1 MKPDKKI
8 EALKKAALQYHERD
22 RRGKIEVI
30 SSKPCITQNDLSLA
44 YTPGVAEPCRAIQA
58 DPAKARLYTAKGN
71 LVAVVSNGTAVL
83 GLGNIGALAGKPVME
98 GKGVLFKRF
107 ADIDVFDIE
116 LDTEDPDA
124 IINTVQYLSPTFGG
138 INLEDIKAPECFYIE
153 EELKKRLDIPVF
165 HDDQHGTAIIS
176 GAALINALE
185 LVKKDIDKVKAV
197 FSGAGAAGI
206 ACANFYIK
214 LGIKPE
220 NIMMTDSKGVL
231 WKGRGDEGRNPYK
244 DPFYRETDARTL
256 ADAVRGADIFC
267 GLSLKGLLTKEMAS
281 AMAPRPIIF
290 AMANPDPEIT
300 YPDALE
306 ACPDAI
312 VATGRSDYPNQVNNV
327 LGFPFIFRGALD
339 VEATAINE
347 EMKLAAAFSLAN
359 LAKEEV
365 PEAVKRAYGDPNL
378 KFGPE
383 YIIPKP
389 FDSRVLVSTAS
400 AVAEAAIKSG
410 VARNPIDMEEYREL
424 LRDKIDWS
432 RDVMRKIY
440 IQARKAPKKVVFPE
454 GNDPKVIWAA
464 SEIVREGIAHPI
476 LLAKSRTEV
485 LALFE
490 ELNHDPEGVEIIEPK
505 RWPYRQ
511 QYVDALYT
519 QNQRK
524 GFTQSRA
531 SLAMRDYFYFGAMM
545 VHQGHADGMVAGV
558 GVSYPEVLTPAV
570 EVIGPRDG
578 GRLIA
583 GMYMLEHNHRLY
595 FFADCTVNVNPNAED
610 LAEIALMAA
619 DQVERLQLEP
629 SIAMLSFTNFG
640 SVQVPE
646 SEKVAKA
653 VELARKQRP
662 SLMIDGPMQADVA
675 LDLNFLKDNYP
686 FANISKRPNLLVFP
700 NLDAGNTSL
709 KLVRKLIKA
718 HYIGPILIGLKKPI
732 HLLARGVEVNMI
744 INMTAIASVDAQQI
758 EESVKADTLE
768 PVES

>member
-1 MKPDKKI
+1 MIPEKKM
-8 EALKKAALQYHERD
+8 EALRKAALQYHESG
-22 RRGKIEVI
+22 RRGKIEVV
-30 SSKPCITQNDLSLA
+30 STKPCITQNDLSLA

-71 LVAVVSNGTAVL
+71 LVAVISNGTAVL

-98 GKGVLFKRF
+98 GKGILFKRF

-116 LDTEDPDA
+116 LDTEDPEEVVK
-124 IINTVQYLSPTFGG
+124 TVQYLAPTFGG

-185 LVKKDIDKVKAV
+185 LAEKDIDKVKVV

-206 ACANFYIK
+206 ACANFYVK
-214 LGIKPE
+214 LGVNPD
-220 NIMMTDSKGVL
+220 NILMTDSKGVL
-231 WKGRGDEGRNPYK
+231 WAGRGDEGRNPYK
-244 DPFYRETDARTL
+244 DQYFRKTSARTL
-256 ADAVRGADIFC
+256 ADAVRGADVFC
-267 GLSLKGLLTKEMAS
+267 GVSLGGLLTREMAAS
-281 AMAPRPIIF
+281 MAARPIIF
-290 AMANPDPEIT
+290 AMANPNPEIT
-300 YPDALE
+300 YPDAIE
-306 ACPDAI
+306 ACPDAV

-339 VEATAINE
+339 VEASAINE
-347 EMKLAAAFSLAN
+347 EMKLAAAYSLAR

-389 FDSRVLVSTAS
+389 FDTRVLVSTAS
-400 AVAEAAIKSG
+400 AVAEAAIRTG
-410 VARNPIDMEEYREL
+410 VARRPVDMEQYREN
-424 LRDKIDWS
+424 LRNKIDWS

-440 IQARKAPKKVVFPE
+440 IQARKDPKRIVFPE
-454 GNDPKVIWAA
+454 GNHPKIIWAA

-476 LLAKSRTEV
+476 LLAKSREEV

-490 ELNHDPEGVEIIEPK
+490 ELNHDPEGIEIIEPK

-511 QYVDALYT
+511 QYTDAFYA
-519 QNQRK
+519 QAQRR
-524 GFTQSRA
+524 GVTQSRA
-531 SLAMRDYFYFGAMM
+531 SLALRDYFYFGAMM

-558 GVSYPEVLTPAV
+558 DVSYPEVLTPATQ
-570 EVIGPRDG
+570 VIGPS

-583 GMYMLEHNHRLY
+583 GLYMLEHNHRLY
-595 FFADCTVNVNPNAED
+595 FFADCTVNVNPSAEE

-619 DQVERLQLEP
+619 SQLERLQLEP
-629 SIAMLSFTNFG
+629 SIAMLSFSNFG
-640 SVQVPE
+640 SVPGPE
-646 SEKVAKA
+646 SDKVARA
-653 VELARKQRP
+653 VEIARSQRP

-675 LDLNFLKDNYP
+675 LDLDFLKEHFP
-686 FANISKRPNLLVFP
+686 FANLTKRPNLLVFP

-732 HLLARGVEVNMI
+732 HLLARGAEINMI
-744 INMTAIASVDAQQI
+744 TNITAIASVDAQQV
-758 EESVKADTLE
+758 EEAVKKEADE
-768 PVES
+768 PVGAL

>member
-1 MKPDKKI
+1 M
-8 EALKKAALQYHERD
+8 EALNKAALQYHERD
-22 RRGKIEVI
+22 RRGKIEVV
-30 SSKPCITQNDLSLA
+30 STKPCVTQNDLSLA

-71 LVAVVSNGTAVL
+71 LVAVISNGTAVL

-116 LDTEDPDA
+116 LDTEDPEE
-124 IINTVQYLSPTFGG
+124 IIKTVQYLSPTFGG
-138 INLEDIKAPECFYIE
+138 INLEDIKAPECFRIE

-176 GAALINALE
+176 GAALMNALE
-185 LVKKDIDKVKAV
+185 LVEKDIDKVKAV

-206 ACANFYIK
+206 ACANFYIR

-220 NIMMTDSKGVL
+220 NILMTDSRGVL
-231 WKGRGDEGRNPYK
+231 WKGRGDEGDNHYK
-244 DPFYRETDARTL
+244 DAFFRETEARTL

-267 GLSLKGLLTKEMAS
+267 GLSLKGLLTKEMAAS
-281 AMAPRPIIF
+281 MAPKPIIF

-300 YPDALE
+300 FPDARE

-347 EMKLAAAFSLAN
+347 EMKLAAAYSLAN

-378 KFGPE
+378 KFGPD

-389 FDSRVLVSTAS
+389 FDSRVLVWTAS
-400 AVAEAAIKSG
+400 AVAEAAVQSG
-410 VARNPIDMEEYREL
+410 VARNPIDMEVYREQ

-440 IQARKAPKKVVFPE
+440 IQARKAPKRIVFPE
-454 GNDPKVIWAA
+454 GNDPKIIWAA
-464 SEIVREGIAHPI
+464 SEIVREGIAQPI
-476 LLAKSRTEV
+476 LLAKSKDEV

-490 ELNHDPEGVEIIEPK
+490 ELNHDPEGIEIIEPK
-505 RWPYRQ
+505 RWPYRD
-511 QYVDALYT
+511 QYTDAYYK
-519 QNQRK
+519 QSQRK
-524 GFTQSRA
+524 GVTLSRA

-545 VHQGHADGMVAGV
+545 VQQGHADGMVAGI
-558 GVSYPEVLTPAV
+558 GVSYPEVLTPAAQ
-570 EVIGPRDG
+570 VIGPREG

-595 FFADCTVNVNPNAED
+595 FFADCAVNVNPTAED

-619 DQVERLQLEP
+619 DQLERLQLEP
-629 SIAMLSFTNFG
+629 SIAMLSFSNFG
-640 SVQVPE
+640 SVLVPE

-653 VELARKQRP
+653 VELARQQRP
-662 SLMIDGPMQADVA
+662 SLMIDGPMQADAA
-675 LDLNFLKDNYP
+675 LDLNFLKENFP
-686 FANISKRPNLLVFP
+686 FANISKRPNLLIFP
-700 NLDAGNTSL
+700 NLDAGNASL

-744 INMTAIASVDAQQI
+744 INMTAIASVDAQQV
-758 EESVKADTLE
+758 EE
-768 PVES
+768 PVQKENLQPVNGQ

>member
-1 MKPDKKI
+1 M
-8 EALKKAALQYHERD
+8 EALNKAALQYHERD
-22 RRGKIEVI
+22 RRGKIEVV

-71 LVAVVSNGTAVL
+71 LVAVISNGTAVL

-116 LDTEDPDA
+116 LDTEDPEEV
-124 IINTVQYLSPTFGG
+124 IKTVQYLAPTFGG
-138 INLEDIKAPECFYIE
+138 INLEDIKAPECFRIE

-185 LVKKDIDKVKAV
+185 LAEKDIDKAKAV

-206 ACANFYIK
+206 ACANFYIR
-214 LGIKPE
+214 LGMRPE
-220 NIMMTDSKGVL
+220 NILMTDSKGVL
-231 WKGRGDEGRNPYK
+231 WKGRGDEGSNPYK
-244 DPFYRETDARTL
+244 DKFFRETEARSL

-267 GLSLKGLLTKEMAS
+267 GVSVGGILTKEMAA
-281 AMAPRPIIF
+281 AMAPQPIIF
-290 AMANPDPEIT
+290 AMANPNPEIT

-306 ACPDAI
+306 ACPGAI

-339 VEATAINE
+339 VEAMAINE
-347 EMKLAAAFSLAN
+347 EMKLAAAYSLAR

-365 PEAVKRAYGDPNL
+365 PEAVKRAYGDANL
-378 KFGPE
+378 KFGPD

-389 FDSRVLVSTAS
+389 FDSRVLVATAS
-400 AVAEAAIKSG
+400 AVAEAAIRTG
-410 VARNPIDMEEYREL
+410 VARNPIDIEKYREQ
-424 LRDKIDWS
+424 LRDKVDWS

-440 IQARKAPKKVVFPE
+440 IQARKEPKRIVFPE
-454 GNDPKVIWAA
+454 GNHPKIIWAA
-464 SEIVREGIAHPI
+464 SEVVREGIAHPI
-476 LLAKSRTEV
+476 LLAKSKEEV

-511 QYVDALYT
+511 QYIDALYA
-519 QNQRK
+519 QAQRS
-524 GFTQSRA
+524 GFTLSRA
-531 SLAMRDYFYFGAMM
+531 SLALRDYFYFGAMM

-558 GVSYPEVLTPAV
+558 GVSYPEVLTPAIQ
-570 EVIGPRDG
+570 VIGPREG

-583 GMYMLEHNHRLY
+583 GLYMLEHNHRLY
-595 FFADCTVNVNPNAED
+595 FFADCTVNVNPTAED

-619 DQVERLQLEP
+619 DQLERLQLEP
-629 SIAMLSFTNFG
+629 SIAMLSFSNFG
-640 SVQVPE
+640 SVLVPE
-646 SEKVAKA
+646 SEKVARA
-653 VELARKQRP
+653 VELARRQRP

-675 LDLNFLKDNYP
+675 LDLDFLKENFP
-686 FANISKRPNLLVFP
+686 FANLNKRPNLLVFP

-744 INMTAIASVDAQQI
+744 ANMTAIASVDAQQV
-758 EESVKADTLE
+758 EERMKKELLQTANGL
-768 PVES
+768 